1 MPRTR
6 GTHTVPMARS
16 RGVGGRKAQ
25 QRPVWARTLDVAADV
40 LLGVGLA
47 VAAVTAL
54 GAVATLV
61 GRVEA
66 GFGDWMAQTAT
77 TLAGPVPQLVQT
89 WVADEPSSEVAA
101 LGLGVAALLW
111 AAAGWVLS
119 RLVRPG

>member
-1 MPRTR
+1 M
-6 GTHTVPMARS
+6 
-16 RGVGGRKAQ
+16 
-25 QRPVWARTLDVAADV
+25 WARTLDVVADV

-47 VAAVTAL
+47 VATVTAL

-66 GFGDWMAQTAT
+66 GVGDWMAQTAT
-77 TLAGPVPQLVQT
+77 ALAGPVPRLVQT
-89 WVADEPSSEVAA
+89 WVADEPSSQVAA